1 MVTGSEMTSINE
13 PDKSGAHIPAGKL
26 IAGVCVGL
34 AAMGAQAQQSEPDGY
49 AGATSA
55 NYQEAAASTQWDTR
69 YENQLLTNTLQ
80 LITDGARSGEGY
92 FSADGTQFVYQAEMP
107 GNPFYQIYLLDLE
120 SGESNR
126 VSTGVGLTTCAWIHP
141 TLDRIMYAS
150 THEDPNALAKQAE
163 ELAIRAS
170 GEVRPYGWD
179 YDPSYEIYAA
189 DSDGS
194 NLVNLTHAAGY
205 DAEGS
210 YSPDGRTILFASNR
224 EAYARPLS
232 KVEQGLLDDDASY
245 FMDLYVMDA
254 DGSNVKQLTFSPGY
268 DGGPFY
274 NAEGT
279 KILWRRFNPDGNS
292 AEIWTMDADGSN
304 QRQLTANGM
313 VNWGPYDHPSGAY
326 IIYSSNVLGHAN
338 FELFMIDPEG
348 SSDPIRVTNTDG
360 TDILPVFSPEG
371 ERLAWST
378 TRTPGGASQIHLAD
392 WDHELAL
399 ELLGL
404 Q

>member
-13 PDKSGAHIPAGKL
+13 SDKSGAHIPAVKL
-26 IAGVCVGL
+26 IAGVCIGL

-55 NYQEAAASTQWDTR
+55 NYQEAATSTQWDTR
-69 YENQLLTNTLQ
+69 YENQLLTNTFQ

-92 FSADGTQFVYQAEMP
+92 FSADGTQFIYQAEMP

-170 GEVRPYGWD
+170 GEARPYGWD
-179 YDPSYEIYAA
+179 YDSSYEIYAA

-194 NLVNLTHAAGY
+194 NLVNLTQAAGY

-313 VNWGPYDHPSGAY
+313 VNWGPYYHPSGAY

-360 TDILPVFSPEG
+360 TDILPVFSPDG

-378 TRTPGGASQIHLAD
+378 TRTPGGASQIHMGD

>member
-1 MVTGSEMTSINE
+1 MVTGSGMTSINE

-194 NLVNLTHAAGY
+194 NLVNLTQAAGY

-313 VNWGPYDHPSGAY
+313 VNWGPYYHPSGAY

-360 TDILPVFSPEG
+360 TDILPVFSPDG

-378 TRTPGGASQIHLAD
+378 TRTPGGASQIHMAD

>member
-1 MVTGSEMTSINE
+1 MVTGSGMTSINE

-92 FSADGTQFVYQAEMP
+92 FSADGTKFVYQAEMP

-313 VNWGPYDHPSGAY
+313 VNWGPYYHPSGAY

-378 TRTPGGASQIHLAD
+378 TRTPGGASQIHMAD

>member
-13 PDKSGAHIPAGKL
+13 PDKSGAHISAGKL

-34 AAMGAQAQQSEPDGY
+34 AAIGAQAQQSEPDGY

-55 NYQEAAASTQWDTR
+55 NYQEAANSTKWDSR

-80 LITDGARSGEGY
+80 LITNGARSGEGY

-170 GEVRPYGWD
+170 GETRPYGWD

-313 VNWGPYDHPSGAY
+313 VNWGPYYHPSGAY

-360 TDILPVFSPEG
+360 TDILPVFSPDG

-378 TRTPGGASQIHLAD
+378 TRTPGGASQIHMAD
-392 WDHELAL
+392 WNHELAL

>member
-1 MVTGSEMTSINE
+1 MVTGSGMTSINE

-55 NYQEAAASTQWDTR
+55 NYQEAATSTQWDTR

-92 FSADGTQFVYQAEMP
+92 FSADGTQFIYQAEMP

-313 VNWGPYDHPSGAY
+313 VNWGPYYHPSGAY

-360 TDILPVFSPEG
+360 TDILPVFSPDG

-378 TRTPGGASQIHLAD
+378 TRTPGGASQIHMAD

>member
-1 MVTGSEMTSINE
+1 MVTGSGMTSINE

-55 NYQEAAASTQWDTR
+55 NYQEAATSTQWDTR
-69 YENQLLTNTLQ
+69 YENQLLTNTFQ

-92 FSADGTQFVYQAEMP
+92 FSADGTQFIYQAEMP

-313 VNWGPYDHPSGAY
+313 VNWGPYYHPSGAY

-360 TDILPVFSPEG
+360 TDILPVFSPDG

-378 TRTPGGASQIHLAD
+378 TRTPGGASQIHMAD

>member
-13 PDKSGAHIPAGKL
+13 PDKSGAHISAGKL

-34 AAMGAQAQQSEPDGY
+34 TAIGAQAQQSEPDGY

-313 VNWGPYDHPSGAY
+313 VNWGPYYHPSGAY

-360 TDILPVFSPEG
+360 TDILPVFSPDG

-378 TRTPGGASQIHLAD
+378 TRTPGGASQIHMAD

>member
-1 MVTGSEMTSINE
+1 MVTGSGMTSINE

-313 VNWGPYDHPSGAY
+313 VNWGPYYHPSGAY

-378 TRTPGGASQIHLAD
+378 TRTPGGASQIHMAD

>member
-1 MVTGSEMTSINE
+1 MGTGMTSINE

-179 YDPSYEIYAA
+179 YDPSYEIYAT

-194 NLVNLTHAAGY
+194 NLVNLTQAAGY

-313 VNWGPYDHPSGAY
+313 VNWGPYYHPSGAY

-378 TRTPGGASQIHLAD
+378 TRTPGGASQIHMAD

>member
-313 VNWGPYDHPSGAY
+313 VNWGPYYHPSGAY

-360 TDILPVFSPEG
+360 TDILPVFSPDG

-378 TRTPGGASQIHLAD
+378 TRTPGGASQIHMAD

>member
-1 MVTGSEMTSINE
+1 MVTGSGMTSINE

-313 VNWGPYDHPSGAY
+313 VNWGPYYHPSGAY

-360 TDILPVFSPEG
+360 TDILPVFSPDG

-378 TRTPGGASQIHLAD
+378 TRTPGGASQIHMAD

>member
-13 PDKSGAHIPAGKL
+13 SDKSDAHIPAGKL
-26 IAGVCVGL
+26 IAGVWIGL
-34 AAMGAQAQQSEPDGY
+34 AAMAAQAQQSEPDGY

-55 NYQEAAASTQWDTR
+55 NYQEAATSTQWDTR
-69 YENQLLTNTLQ
+69 YENQLLTNTFQ

-92 FSADGTQFVYQAEMP
+92 FSADGTQFIYQAEMP

-126 VSTGVGLTTCAWIHP
+126 VSTGIGLTTCAWIHP
-141 TLDRIMYAS
+141 SLDRIMYAS

-170 GEVRPYGWD
+170 GEARPYGWD
-179 YDPSYEIYAA
+179 YDPFYEIYAA

-194 NLVNLTHAAGY
+194 NLVNLTQAAGY

-313 VNWGPYDHPSGAY
+313 VNWGPYYHPSGAY

-360 TDILPVFSPEG
+360 TDILPVFSPDG

-378 TRTPGGASQIHLAD
+378 TRTPGGASQIHMAD

>member
-1 MVTGSEMTSINE
+1 METGSEMTSINE

-313 VNWGPYDHPSGAY
+313 VNWGPYYHPSGAY

-378 TRTPGGASQIHLAD
+378 TRTPGGASQIHMAD